1 MVVSHQWTGFT
12 HFGIIHA
19 AQALVAA
26 TKWGCTTPILYATQ
40 LWLAEQAALD
50 KFLYI
55 GWQIPGNHD
64 SLNANVFESFV
75 I

>member
-12 HFGIIHA
+12 HFWIIDA

-40 LWLAEQAALD
+40 LWLAEQAALH

-55 GWQIPGNHD
+55 GWQIPDD
-64 SLNANVFESFV
+64 SLYVNVFEFFV